1 MEAQE
6 VPAMQ
11 VAVQVAR
18 KKEMKTPRR
27 LSKRRKNIG
36 HLCTMP
42 EGRPLESDA
51 QKTAECRRC
60 IESNGVWKECLTP
73 NGHGCA
79 ACKEVIEA
87 RAWNKKMIKNHHYLN
102 RDLVCP
108 RCVAR
113 GYAPGKY
120 DEHQCDECLEK
131 FGSLK
136 FDRKSKYNKK
146 RNAKYRLVCKACQ
159 TKIRSTLRC
168 SSCMGAYELT
178 YWSKS
183 ERRNHRSPKH
193 TNLVCKACRAAGFTP
208 WSLTA
213 YTCQTCACKFGAK
226 KFDRMKLANFKSRL
240 SRKLHCLQ
248 CESNEPA
255 RPPRLA
261 VGNMTSDRWCVVLSA
276 MNANAAAKAEEFLT
290 GAVHKKVSSIS
301 KGECGMEV
309 RFHSGLRYQSAWDL
323 VDGLVGSQ
331 NRGWRIRPLGASG
344 DSFRE
349 RPAVAVAAGARHG

>member
-1 MEAQE
+1 MGLLSLTPAEAQEAPTALEAMETRNLPAVPAMEAQE

-11 VAVQVAR
+11 VAEQVAR

-60 IESNGVWKECLTP
+60 IESNGAWKQCLTP

-87 RAWNKKMIKNHHYLN
+87 GAWNKRMIRNHHDLN

-108 RCVAR
+108 KCAER

-159 TKIRSTLRC
+159 TKIRSTLQC

-183 ERRNHRSPKH
+183 ERRNHKSPKH
-193 TNLVCKACRAAGFTP
+193 TNLVCKACR
-208 WSLTA
+208 LTERVSI
-213 YTCQTCACKFGAK
+213 TRREMQSIDWCAKHV
-226 KFDRMKLANFKSRL
+226 RR
-240 SRKLHCLQ
+240 R
-248 CESNEPA
+248 
-255 RPPRLA
+255 
-261 VGNMTSDRWCVVLSA
+261 SDRHSD
-276 MNANAAAKAEEFLT
+276 AAHVW
-290 GAVHKKVSSIS
+290 GHMS
-301 KGECGMEV
+301 
-309 RFHSGLRYQSAWDL
+309 
-323 VDGLVGSQ
+323 
-331 NRGWRIRPLGASG
+331 
-344 DSFRE
+344 
-349 RPAVAVAAGARHG
+349 